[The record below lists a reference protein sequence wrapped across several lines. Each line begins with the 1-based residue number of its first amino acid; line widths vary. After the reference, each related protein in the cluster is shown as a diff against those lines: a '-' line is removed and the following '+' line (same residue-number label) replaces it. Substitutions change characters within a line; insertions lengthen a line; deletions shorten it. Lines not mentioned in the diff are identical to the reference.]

1 MSNEKVSKVSSIV
14 SAIES
19 LSVLELSEL
28 VEQLKKRFNISEAL
42 YAPSEAVRTVA
53 SQVEAK
59 KEEKTEFTVIL
70 EGVGEN
76 KLQVLKE
83 IRAATGLGLRESK
96 ELIDNVPSKIKEN
109 IPKNE
114 AEELKKKLEGVGA
127 KVKIE

>member
-109 IPKNE
+109 ISKNE